1 MRKKGRVKVNV
12 AKAERALKQ
21 LAKKEGVSVE
31 TVRHE
36 IEIAISAARKS
47 TDPKAQNFWKS
58 VPRKGEYPT
67 PEEVI
72 VHLAA
77 MTKS

>member
-1 MRKKGRVKVNV
+1 MNTTKAKK
-12 AKAERALKQ
+12 ALKQ
-21 LAKKEGVSVE
+21 LAKREGVSVE

-36 IEIAISAARKS
+36 IEIAIAAARKS
-47 TDPKAQNFWKS
+47 TDPKARAFWKS

-72 VHLAA
+72 VHLAG